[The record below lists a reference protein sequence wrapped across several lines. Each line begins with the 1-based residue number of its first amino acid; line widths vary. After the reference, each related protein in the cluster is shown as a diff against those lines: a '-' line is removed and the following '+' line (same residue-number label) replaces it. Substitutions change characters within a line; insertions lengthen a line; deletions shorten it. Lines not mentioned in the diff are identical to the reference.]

1 MKKILLLLLL
11 LPVFS
16 FSQMDF
22 GIKGGGLISNI
33 KTENDF
39 YNKNRTSF
47 YFGGF
52 TEYKLSNFALNGSLE
67 YLNTGA
73 KKDDFSNLSIRQVNL
88 FLSGKYYLVDR
99 LSVSASGYIG
109 YILGGDMEVDYTK
122 LNIYNPNDPAFM
134 ESGKYSYDDYLSNID
149 LGLTVGIE
157 FTIYKGLFVEARY
170 MFGLN
175 NIFKDVE
182 LTDSYDNPATT
193 HKIESKNRVFLFGV
207 GYKF

>member
-1 MKKILLLLLL
+1 MKKILLLFLLF
-11 LPVFS
+11 PTFS

-22 GIKGGGLISNI
+22 GVKGGGLISNI

-52 TEYKLSNFALNGSLE
+52 TEYKPSNFGLNGSLE

-99 LSVSASGYIG
+99 LSVSAGGYIG

-182 LTDSYDNPATT
+182 LTDSYDNPAII
-193 HKIESKNRVFLFGV
+193 HNVESKNRVFLFGI

>member
-1 MKKILLLLLL
+1 MKKLLTILLLFPML
-11 LPVFS
+11 S
-16 FSQMDF
+16 FSQIDF
-22 GIKGGGLISNI
+22 GVKGGGLISNI

-52 TEYKLSNFALNGSLE
+52 TEYKPSNFALNGSLE

-88 FLSGKYYLVDR
+88 FLLGKYYLIDR
-99 LSVSASGYIG
+99 LSVSAGGYIG
-109 YILGGDMEVDYTK
+109 YILGGDMEIDYTK

-149 LGLTVGIE
+149 LGLTLGIE
-157 FTIYKGLFVEARY
+157 FIIYKGLFVEAKY
-170 MFGLN
+170 LLGLN
-175 NIFKDVE
+175 NVFKDVD
-182 LTDSYDNPATT
+182 LSSSYDDPFVRT
-193 HKIESKNRVFLFGV
+193 KVKSKNRVFLFGV